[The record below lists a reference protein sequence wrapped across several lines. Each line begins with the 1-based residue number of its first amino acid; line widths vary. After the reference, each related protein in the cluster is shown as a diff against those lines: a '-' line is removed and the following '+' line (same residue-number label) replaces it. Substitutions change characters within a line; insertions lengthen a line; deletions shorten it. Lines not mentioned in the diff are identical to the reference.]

1 MSDKNQGLY
10 PKETIANLLNLSE
23 RRLEQLAKQKIIPKA
38 GRGVFDL
45 GSTVTAYV
53 RYLQGLTTGA
63 IRASETSELDK
74 RLLEAKVLERESKAR
89 QAKYR
94 ADAME
99 QDLENRN
106 LRKRLSKI
114 PDELNYKMSLF
125 QWDEVSMKA
134 TMHKI
139 TPLEEFRRKVK
150 QEITVI
156 VDEILNGCEES

>member
-1 MSDKNQGLY
+1 MSDRNQGLY

-74 RLLEAKVLERESKAR
+74 RLIEAKVLERESKAR
-89 QAKYR
+89 QAKCR

-99 QDLENRN
+99 QDLADRN
-106 LRKRLSKI
+106 LCNKIRAIPGKVILDVQKFSKE
-114 PDELNYKMSLF
+114 DVSFQDFMDSL
-125 QWDEVSMKA
+125 QC
-134 TMHKI
+134 
-139 TPLEEFRRKVK
+139 
-150 QEITVI
+150 VI
-156 VDEILNGCEES
+156 DEILNGDDAR